1 MQGGA
6 RCMSEFPL
14 LSRIGGPKAV
24 RQMDEGQL
32 PALAAELRQR
42 ILQVVSRRG
51 GHLASN
57 LGSVELTVALLHCFD
72 LAEDAVVWDTG
83 HQAYSYKL
91 LTGRNELFEQ
101 LRAEGGCSG
110 FLHRQE
116 SVYDH
121 FGAGHAGTAISAALG
136 FAAVRDHREGRGRV
150 IAVVGDGALG
160 SGVALEGL
168 NSIIETTDDF
178 ILILND
184 NRMSIAPNVGA
195 ISQYLN
201 RTISGLKYRKLRRLT
216 SEVVD
221 AIPVVGQGL
230 RRWFRRVMM
239 AAKGLLTPGAVFE
252 ELGLTYFGPLDG
264 HDLQELTRTFSAV
277 RSLRKPLVLH
287 VLTEKGRGYPHAEKA
302 PELYH
307 GMGEFDLES
316 GQALVPPEPAPEPP
330 PRTFSAH
337 LGDALER
344 IMAKDHSVV
353 AITAGMC
360 HGTGLAAVRKRF
372 PERLYDVG
380 IAEEHAVVFA
390 AGMAAAGMKPV
401 VAIYATFM
409 HRAFDYVYHDVLLQN
424 LPVVFCLDRAGV
436 VDDGPTH
443 HGILDL
449 SWWRGLP
456 ELSVLQPADA
466 PMLETML
473 GERLAAGA
481 PAVIRYPKSLATPL
495 EFEGGVPSYRPGR
508 AAVLRKGDNV
518 ALWALGREVNT
529 AFQVADMLAGQGVE
543 ATVVDVRS
551 VVPLDEQCLL
561 EHARQMPI
569 VTIEDH
575 VCEAGLGAMVA
586 EALAG
591 EGGVR
596 LLQRGWPREPVA
608 CGTCAGLRRTHRLD
622 TESLAEDIAAFVR
635 R

>member
-1 MQGGA
+1 
-6 RCMSEFPL
+6 
-14 LSRIGGPKAV
+14 
-24 RQMDEGQL
+24 
-32 PALAAELRQR
+32 
-42 ILQVVSRRG
+42 
-51 GHLASN
+51 
-57 LGSVELTVALLHCFD
+57 
-72 LAEDAVVWDTG
+72 
-83 HQAYSYKL
+83 
-91 LTGRNELFEQ
+91 
-101 LRAEGGCSG
+101 
-110 FLHRQE
+110 
-116 SVYDH
+116 
-121 FGAGHAGTAISAALG
+121 
-136 FAAVRDHREGRGRV
+136 
-150 IAVVGDGALG
+150 
-160 SGVALEGL
+160 
-168 NSIIETTDDF
+168 
-178 ILILND
+178 
-184 NRMSIAPNVGA
+184 
-195 ISQYLN
+195 
-201 RTISGLKYRKLRRLT
+201 
-216 SEVVD
+216 
-221 AIPVVGQGL
+221 
-230 RRWFRRVMM
+230 
-239 AAKGLLTPGAVFE
+239 
-252 ELGLTYFGPLDG
+252 
-264 HDLQELTRTFSAV
+264 
-277 RSLRKPLVLH
+277 
-287 VLTEKGRGYPHAEKA
+287 
-302 PELYH
+302 
-307 GMGEFDLES
+307 
-316 GQALVPPEPAPEPP
+316 
-330 PRTFSAH
+330 
-337 LGDALER
+337 
-344 IMAKDHSVV
+344 MAKDHSVV

-360 HGTGLAAVRKRF
+360 HGTGLAAVQKRF

-401 VAIYATFM
+401 VAIYATFI